1 MQLITKIMAENSQ
14 RPPMIFLPI
23 LALGGIYF
31 AASIIPIDRLWG
43 FNLLKFYSIPFQIG
57 MIVLLAAISV
67 AAISEWLGRAIIKAN
82 NLWEYL
88 PRVGRMIV
96 IALITF
102 IVFYVLRVHVHS
114 LGDGYQRIN
123 QIEKGFYFYHTELLD
138 FFLHAVLYRIS
149 NLFAKVSG
157 ESIYAFYSMICGTIF
172 VTVIYLFKFPESWKD
187 ESSSYIKWLIIS
199 MGGIQ
204 LFFGYAESY
213 SLYYPMSLI
222 YILMAVKY
230 LETGRGI
237 IGTTV
242 VYIFIPFIH
251 LTGIFLLPSFL
262 YILFQHYRNSN
273 QLSQEPGKVK
283 ISIKRHLPLLMFTV
297 SMALLCTMALL
308 AEKRG
313 QTYSSGFANKA
324 LPIFSTNPYSVFSFS
339 HLLDILNELLLVMPA
354 PLILLY
360 YLSRRKKEEHKANE
374 FYFLGIIAL
383 SAVLFLLFL
392 DPRLGFARDWD
403 LFSIPAASVGLAII
417 LYRKFN
423 SHADGQHALLRSLLF
438 VSIIFSGIWVMAN
451 SSTNTQLTRAE
462 ELLKLS
468 DRERRY
474 GTELLAQ
481 YYFAEAGNIDKGLEL
496 LKSIPDNMKNAHVYS
511 AIAKAELDL
520 EHFGKALQDA
530 RRSIQIDSL
539 DPLPHFVAGSALIG
553 MDSSGSAIPYFL
565 AAERLAPNDPKIL
578 NMLGRA
584 YMGVGDYNT
593 AGQSFRRIIQF
604 DPKFPVAYFNLGFLF
619 YRTGHLDSAYFYT
632 ARGLEIDSSDAIGR
646 QLMNSI
652 IKRAQ
657 ESGRQ

>member
-222 YILMAVKY
+222 YILMAVK
-230 LETGRGI
+230 
-237 IGTTV
+237 
-242 VYIFIPFIH
+242 
-251 LTGIFLLPSFL
+251 
-262 YILFQHYRNSN
+262 
-273 QLSQEPGKVK
+273 
-283 ISIKRHLPLLMFTV
+283 
-297 SMALLCTMALL
+297 
-308 AEKRG
+308 
-313 QTYSSGFANKA
+313 
-324 LPIFSTNPYSVFSFS
+324 
-339 HLLDILNELLLVMPA
+339 
-354 PLILLY
+354 
-360 YLSRRKKEEHKANE
+360 
-374 FYFLGIIAL
+374 
-383 SAVLFLLFL
+383 
-392 DPRLGFARDWD
+392 
-403 LFSIPAASVGLAII
+403 
-417 LYRKFN
+417 
-423 SHADGQHALLRSLLF
+423 
-438 VSIIFSGIWVMAN
+438 
-451 SSTNTQLTRAE
+451 
-462 ELLKLS
+462 
-468 DRERRY
+468 
-474 GTELLAQ
+474 
-481 YYFAEAGNIDKGLEL
+481 
-496 LKSIPDNMKNAHVYS
+496 
-511 AIAKAELDL
+511 
-520 EHFGKALQDA
+520 
-530 RRSIQIDSL
+530 
-539 DPLPHFVAGSALIG
+539 
-553 MDSSGSAIPYFL
+553 
-565 AAERLAPNDPKIL
+565 
-578 NMLGRA
+578 
-584 YMGVGDYNT
+584 
-593 AGQSFRRIIQF
+593 
-604 DPKFPVAYFNLGFLF
+604 
-619 YRTGHLDSAYFYT
+619 
-632 ARGLEIDSSDAIGR
+632 
-646 QLMNSI
+646 
-652 IKRAQ
+652 
-657 ESGRQ
+657 